1 MKPGTFTQIYVHIV
15 FSVKYR
21 KYLIQESWEDQLY
34 KYITGIV
41 QGLQNKMLAINGM
54 PDHIHLLVRMRPHVN
69 ISELVREIK
78 KGSVNFMVDNKLIDK
93 SFQWQNGY
101 GAFSHNSSN
110 VHRVIQY
117 IRNQKEHH
125 KKKGFKE
132 EYREFMVENEIDFKE
147 QFLFSQD
154 L

>member
-1 MKPGTFTQIYVHIV
+1 MKSGTFTQVYIHIV

-21 KYLIQESWEDQLY
+21 KYLIHESWEDQLY

-54 PDHIHLLVRMRPHVN
+54 PDHIHILVRMRPHVN

-78 KGSVNFMVDNKLIDK
+78 KGSVNFMVENKLIDK

-101 GAFSHNSSN
+101 GA
-110 VHRVIQY
+110 
-117 IRNQKEHH
+117 
-125 KKKGFKE
+125 
-132 EYREFMVENEIDFKE
+132 
-147 QFLFSQD
+147 
-154 L
+154 